1 MLSAASLYKLSD
13 AHTLQMAVLLV
24 MYILVLIFGCRIF
37 ILARDELLC
46 SHKSTNI
53 CTGSPL
59 GLLVLSKED
68 EASLVLIFQSF
79 LPFSTVKYWVRM
91 KPQVMQGCAGETA
104 RKSKC
109 VEEAFREQRFLTVGS
124 EILHVLKGQYNSLY
138 IIEEFSV
145 YNRGKPM
152 RAIPDPLLNVWDFLP
167 RIVHLFRA

>member
-13 AHTLQMAVLLV
+13 AHPLQMAVLLV
-24 MYILVLIFGCRIF
+24 MYILVLIFWLSC

-53 CTGSPL
+53 CIGSLL

-68 EASLVLIFQSF
+68 EASLLLIFQSF